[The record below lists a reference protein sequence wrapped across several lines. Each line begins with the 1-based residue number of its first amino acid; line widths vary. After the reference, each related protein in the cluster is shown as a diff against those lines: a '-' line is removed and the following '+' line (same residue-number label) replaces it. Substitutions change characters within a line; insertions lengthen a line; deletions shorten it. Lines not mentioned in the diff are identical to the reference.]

1 MIPPSRRDLR
11 WTPDEDDLL
20 RDMAQSGESAREIST
35 RLNRSPSSIRER
47 ASRLKIT
54 LAKVRRLNFSVA
66 PPET

>member
-1 MIPPSRRDLR
+1 MIGPSRRDLR

-20 RDMAQSGESAREIST
+20 RELARAGEGASEISR

-54 LAKVRRLNFSVA
+54 LAKVRRLNL
-66 PPET
+66 